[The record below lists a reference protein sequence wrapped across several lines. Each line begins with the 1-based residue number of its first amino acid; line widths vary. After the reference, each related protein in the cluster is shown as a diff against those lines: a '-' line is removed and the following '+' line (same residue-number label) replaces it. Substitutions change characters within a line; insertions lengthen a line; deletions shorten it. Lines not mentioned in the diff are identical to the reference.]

1 MNIGEFFLGHTDSHA
16 EALVDGDGTH
26 SYGQLRAEVRR
37 RTWALADL
45 GLRPGDRVA
54 LVGANG
60 FGWAASYL
68 AILAAGM
75 VAVPI
80 AHTLTPEEIVARAG
94 WIGAGAAFLG
104 PMESRRLAGRL
115 GPALPLAWDRHPA
128 QEPSTPLP
136 FVDVAPG
143 TDAVLAFTSG
153 TTGRPR
159 VVRLTHA
166 NLEANTQSILDYLPL
181 SASERVLVVLPFSY
195 VFGAS
200 LLHTHL
206 RAGATLVVQ
215 TNAAF
220 PQQIVERMAAE
231 HCTGFAGVPSTFA
244 VLLRNSTFAGHTLP
258 DLHLIQ
264 QAGGKLASTMVAE
277 LRAAQPQAQL
287 FVMYGQTEAT
297 ARLSYLPPEE
307 LETRPGSIGRG
318 IPGVSLRVVGQDGAE
333 VAAGQVG
340 EIRARGGNISPGYL
354 DDPEETARR
363 MPDGELRTGDLATVD
378 EDGYIYVVDRREDFI
393 KSWGVRISSQEIE
406 AVALQLTDLVQAAVV
421 GVPDDAAGERVE
433 MVAVCRDG
441 SGLTAQDVIDHCR
454 ARLAKHMVP
463 ASVHLVPLIPLNSNG
478 KISKPAIRDLCI
490 GQGVAN

>member
-1 MNIGEFFLGHTDSHA
+1 MNIGEYFLSHA
-16 EALVDGDGTH
+16 DDDAVALVDSDGPH
-26 SYGQLRAEVRR
+26 SYGQLRAEVLH
-37 RTWALADL
+37 RTEALAEL
-45 GLRPGDRVA
+45 GLRSEDRVA

-68 AILAAGM
+68 AILTAGM
-75 VAVPI
+75 IAVPI
-80 AHTLTPEEIVARAG
+80 AHTFKPEEIAARAE
-94 WIGAGAAFLG
+94 WIGAAAAFLG
-104 PMESRRLAGRL
+104 PMESRRLADRL
-115 GPALPLAWDRHPA
+115 ERTLPLSWDRRPKV
-128 QEPSTPLP
+128 EPSTPLP
-136 FVDVAPG
+136 FVDLAPD

-166 NLEANTQSILDYLPL
+166 NLKANTQSILDYLPL
-181 SASERVLVVLPFSY
+181 SANDRVLVVLPFSY

-215 TNAAF
+215 PNAAF

-231 HCTGFAGVPSTFA
+231 RCTGFAGVPSTFA
-244 VLLRNSTFAGHTLP
+244 VMLRNSTFANRSLP
-258 DLHLIQ
+258 DLRLIQ
-264 QAGGKLASTMVAE
+264 QAGGKLVSTMVAE

-307 LETRPGSIGRG
+307 LDRRPGSIGRG
-318 IPGVSLRVVGQDGAE
+318 IPGVSLRVVSEDGAE
-333 VAAGQVG
+333 VAPGEVG

-354 DDPEETARR
+354 DDPEETGRR
-363 MPDGELRTGDLATVD
+363 MPEGELRTGDMATVD
-378 EDGYIYVVDRREDFI
+378 EDGYIYIVDRREDFI
-393 KSWGVRISSQEIE
+393 KSWGLRISSQEIE

-421 GVPDDAAGERVE
+421 GVPDEAAGERVE
-433 MVAVCRDG
+433 MVAVRRSG
-441 SGLTAQDVIDHCR
+441 SQLTAQVVIEHCR

-463 ASVHLVPLIPLNSNG
+463 VSVHLVPLIPLNSNG
-478 KISKPAIRDLCI
+478 KISKPAIRNLCI
-490 GQGVAN
+490 DQRTVN